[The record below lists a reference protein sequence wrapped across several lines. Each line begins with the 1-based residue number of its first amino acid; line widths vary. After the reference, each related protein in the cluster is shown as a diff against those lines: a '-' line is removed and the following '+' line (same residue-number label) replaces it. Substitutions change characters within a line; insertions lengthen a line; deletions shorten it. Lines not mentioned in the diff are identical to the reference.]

1 MRIKSI
7 QSLCKKADNRG
18 MGHQFAGLAIALAL
32 FSCAPQIP
40 EATAPYF
47 AEFRALAP
55 AANYWGEIS
64 FSEDPSAQKG
74 RCATQQLAGP
84 WHITLNK
91 TIFDAISD
99 DGRRV
104 LVFHELTHCA
114 LRISE
119 HSPDPGSYM
128 HANPVNANPRENV
141 EAQARRYVGL

>member
-1 MRIKSI
+1 
-7 QSLCKKADNRG
+7 
-18 MGHQFAGLAIALAL
+18 MGHQIAGLAITLAL
-32 FSCAPQIP
+32 FSCAPKMP
-40 EATAPYF
+40 DVTAPYF

-55 AANYWGEIS
+55 AGNYWGEIA
-64 FSEDPSAQKG
+64 FDENMLAQKG
-74 RCATQQLAGP
+74 LCSTSPVGP

-114 LRISE
+114 LRVSE

-128 HANPVNANPRENV
+128 NANPVNANPRENV
-141 EAQARRYVGL
+141 EAQARRYIGL